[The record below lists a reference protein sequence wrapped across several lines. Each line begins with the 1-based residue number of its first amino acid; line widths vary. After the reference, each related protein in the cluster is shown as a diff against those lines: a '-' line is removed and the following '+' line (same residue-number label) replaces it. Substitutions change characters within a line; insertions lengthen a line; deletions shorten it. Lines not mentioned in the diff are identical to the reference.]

1 MNSID
6 GWTHL
11 MEKANLIIL
20 LKQSVLVKQNYTC
33 VRRALWNTFS
43 PILCYTFTICFNGNR
58 NRLEKYMH
66 LISKHFESALQIKMD
81 ISILFFSFSHIVK
94 SYNPSQNIFRS
105 IYQSQFCSNFQR
117 YCKIFVSGRDTRCWA
132 IPPTQF

>member
-20 LKQSVLVKQNYTC
+20 LRQSVLVKIELHLCPESPVEHFFT
-33 VRRALWNTFS
+33 NTVLY
-43 PILCYTFTICFNGNR
+43 IYNMFNGNR
-58 NRLEKYMH
+58 NRLEKHMH
-66 LISKHFESALQIKMD
+66 LISKHFESALRIEID

-94 SYNPSQNIFRS
+94 SYNPSQNISRS
-105 IYQSQFCSNFQR
+105 IYQSQFCSDFQR
-117 YCKIFVSGRDTRCWA
+117 YCKIFVSGRETRCWA

>member
-20 LKQSVLVKQNYTC
+20 LRQSVLVKIELHLCPENPVEHFFT
-33 VRRALWNTFS
+33 NTVLY
-43 PILCYTFTICFNGNR
+43 IYNMFNGNR
-58 NRLEKYMH
+58 NRLEKHMH
-66 LISKHFESALQIKMD
+66 LISKHFESALQIEID

-94 SYNPSQNIFRS
+94 SYNPSQNISRS

-117 YCKIFVSGRDTRCWA
+117 YCKIFVSGRETRCWA